1 MQQPVVKAADK
12 ASSRIFFPL
21 NRSEVETGLG
31 PSSPMTESV
40 QRGCSP
46 LLQESYQIPL
56 IKVNDQPA
64 PGVGAGYYDSEQ

>member
-1 MQQPVVKAADK
+1 MQQPVVKAAYK

-40 QRGCSP
+40 QRGGSP
-46 LLQESYQIPL
+46 LLQESYQIL

-64 PGVGAGYYDSEQ
+64 QGVGAGDYALE

>member
-1 MQQPVVKAADK
+1 MQQPVVKAAGK

-46 LLQESYQIPL
+46 LLQESYQILL
-56 IKVNDQPA
+56 IKVTNQPA
-64 PGVGAGYYDSEQ
+64 QGVGASDYALE